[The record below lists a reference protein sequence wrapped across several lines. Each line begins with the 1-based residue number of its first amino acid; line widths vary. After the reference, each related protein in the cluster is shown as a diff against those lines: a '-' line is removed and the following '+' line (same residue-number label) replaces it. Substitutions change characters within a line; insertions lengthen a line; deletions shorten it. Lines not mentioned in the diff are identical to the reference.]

1 MPKVVQQC
9 KMALKI
15 ASWRNVYSSSLR

>member
-15 ASWRNVYSSSLR
+15 ASWRNVYSLLLR